1 MKQFIKLIQSG
12 EQNITMNLDKEYK
25 LAKIAAKEAGNFL
38 ISEKENISAT
48 IFSKDK
54 DIKLQADIQT
64 ETLIKA
70 ILEKDSSFPIL
81 GEESGASIKELGETY
96 WVVDPLDGTANFARN
111 IPISCVSIALID
123 NNQPVLGVIYD
134 FNHDDLYYGHKD
146 SKAFV
151 NHKEIT
157 VSDYSEKNQST
168 LVTGIPAKTHY
179 SDEEFKNMIDD
190 FQDWKK
196 VRMIGSAAMAAIY
209 VAAGK
214 AETYKENGI
223 FLWDIAAGAAI
234 VEAAGG
240 VASIKNIQADNRVD
254 AIFTN
259 QHLAS

>member
-1 MKQFIKLIQSG
+1 M
-12 EQNITMNLDKEYK
+12 QNIK
-25 LAKIAAKEAGNFL
+25 
-38 ISEKENISAT
+38 
-48 IFSKDK
+48 
-54 DIKLQADIQT
+54 
-64 ETLIKA
+64 
-70 ILEKDSSFPIL
+70 PI
-81 GEESGASIKELGETY
+81 
-96 WVVDPLDGTANFARN
+96 
-111 IPISCVSIALID
+111 
-123 NNQPVLGVIYD
+123 LGVIYD

-151 NHKEIT
+151 NHKKIT

-240 VASIKNIQADNRVD
+240 VACIKNIQDDNRVD